1 MHKIIFL
8 LLVFLGGSL
17 NYEICAQTKFEEQE
31 SKVSL
36 WVSDTYQPIET
47 QGKVKTKTIK
57 YSSWGY
63 SIEIDLS
70 KKKIFPGSR
79 LKIFNADK
87 ILTFDGVVTSVESP
101 LSLKGRMLG
110 ENGIEFLGS
119 FVVSNTPEGW
129 LELKPNKAE
138 NIAISASAVDYILAS
153 DFGNQVI
160 VNLTEKIIVIDGKSS
175 NCDFSCIS
183 APMYEVKPQA
193 VLDVDIRAVLD
204 SISNNVT
211 VFYEGRTFNGSVTTE
226 AIDLNPVTY
235 LRGTGILTYDDGKTV
250 SIKRSAGNYVM
261 TISGDPQINSG
272 NETCYTVPIFLMSED
287 NLWSEK
293 EFIQRAVA
301 YQEQQEEAHSMSEL
315 VSSSQAK
322 ALEDSKV
329 SKSSSGSSSGCSTFE
344 EILVICLIFLGVI
357 LYILHLIHARDC
369 PNCGKTHA
377 MVDVNKVNLGKA
389 YVKKERQPDGTYAEI
404 HCNRYKIIRR
414 CRYCGYED
422 CKLTNEKGRPF

>member
-129 LELKPNKAE
+129 LELKPSKAE

-175 NCDFSCIS
+175 DCDFSCIS
-183 APMYEVKPQA
+183 APVYEVKPQA

-344 EILVICLIFLGVI
+344 EILVICL
-357 LYILHLIHARDC
+357 
-369 PNCGKTHA
+369 
-377 MVDVNKVNLGKA
+377 VN
-389 YVKKERQPDGTYAEI
+389 VKK
-404 HCNRYKIIRR
+404 
-414 CRYCGYED
+414 
-422 CKLTNEKGRPF
+422 

>member
-160 VNLTEKIIVIDGKSS
+160 VNLTEKIIV
-175 NCDFSCIS
+175 
-183 APMYEVKPQA
+183 
-193 VLDVDIRAVLD
+193 
-204 SISNNVT
+204 T
-211 VFYEGRTFNGSVTTE
+211 
-226 AIDLNPVTY
+226 
-235 LRGTGILTYDDGKTV
+235 
-250 SIKRSAGNYVM
+250 
-261 TISGDPQINSG
+261 
-272 NETCYTVPIFLMSED
+272 
-287 NLWSEK
+287 
-293 EFIQRAVA
+293 
-301 YQEQQEEAHSMSEL
+301 
-315 VSSSQAK
+315 
-322 ALEDSKV
+322 
-329 SKSSSGSSSGCSTFE
+329 
-344 EILVICLIFLGVI
+344 
-357 LYILHLIHARDC
+357 
-369 PNCGKTHA
+369 
-377 MVDVNKVNLGKA
+377 
-389 YVKKERQPDGTYAEI
+389 
-404 HCNRYKIIRR
+404 
-414 CRYCGYED
+414 
-422 CKLTNEKGRPF
+422 

>member
-8 LLVFLGGSL
+8 LLVFFGGSL

-87 ILTFDGVVTSVESP
+87 ILTFDGVVTSVEGP

-272 NETCYTVPIFLMSED
+272 RETCYTVPIFLMSED

-301 YQEQQEEAHSMSEL
+301 YQEQQEEADSMSEL

-344 EILVICLIFLGVI
+344 EILVICLIFWV
-357 LYILHLIHARDC
+357 
-369 PNCGKTHA
+369 
-377 MVDVNKVNLGKA
+377 
-389 YVKKERQPDGTYAEI
+389 
-404 HCNRYKIIRR
+404 
-414 CRYCGYED
+414 
-422 CKLTNEKGRPF
+422 